1 MRLPLAVVAHRL
13 AFNVIM
19 FQEPEDFLLAAFAI
33 VWTGVTFLLCKQFIA
48 MDFSG
53 SLKVTIATGVLLTAL
68 FVAWQMGVWRKWFL
82 PLIAGAFIACWYPL
96 LDWIAIKKH
105 LPQGVVANTPIVFN
119 APWYASWTFKLSL
132 TAAVMVVGFVWL
144 FVKRNKK

>member
-1 MRLPLAVVAHRL
+1 
-13 AFNVIM
+13 M
-19 FQEPEDFLLAAFAI
+19 FQEPEDFILAAFAI

-48 MDFSG
+48 MDLSG

-82 PLIAGAFIACWYPL
+82 PLIAGAFVACWWPL

-105 LPQGVVANTPIVFN
+105 LPQGVAANTPIIFN

-132 TAAVMVVGFVWL
+132 TAAVIVAGFVWL
-144 FVKRNKK
+144 FIKRSKK